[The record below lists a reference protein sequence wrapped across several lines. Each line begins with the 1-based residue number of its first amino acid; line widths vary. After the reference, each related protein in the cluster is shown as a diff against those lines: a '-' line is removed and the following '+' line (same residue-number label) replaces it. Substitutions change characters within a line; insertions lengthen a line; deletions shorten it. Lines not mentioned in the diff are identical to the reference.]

1 MDEVRFDMTYEGSAG
16 THEGSGEPHEGSG
29 VFDRCCK
36 KVKNYF
42 FLKRPKIMFSEEK
55 NFSTFLTKPARAG
68 TLKIFVKKVKNPKI
82 IIFF

>member
-42 FLKRPKIMFSEEK
+42 LDG
-55 NFSTFLTKPARAG
+55 STHLYMRSCPSVGRSVG
-68 TLKIFVKKVKNPKI
+68 RSVRRSVRRSVTLS
-82 IIFF
+82 

>member
-36 KVKNYF
+36 KVKLF
-42 FLKRPKIMFSEEK
+42 FCETPKTHVFKKKKFSP
-55 NFSTFLTKPARAG
+55 F
-68 TLKIFVKKVKNPKI
+68 
-82 IIFF
+82 

>member
-42 FLKRPKIMFSEEK
+42 FLNRPKTMFSEK
-55 NFSTFLTKPARAG
+55 NYFFTFLTKIFAR
-68 TLKIFVKKVKNPKI
+68 
-82 IIFF
+82 